1 MSHMFTF
8 FIWIVLILPA
18 SLEAVGGDSRESSSD
33 VDMVGHIEGTNAII
47 NGVV

>member
-1 MSHMFTF
+1 MFTF

-33 VDMVGHIEGTNAII
+33 VDMVDNVKVHVR
-47 NGVV
+47 VV